1 MVAPS
6 RKRYEASHPV
16 ISVRVAKQI
25 YNQLQEAR
33 QNGQS
38 YGDVLR
44 VGLGIQ
50 KTNLQP
56 LKEKI
61 GSLELEYLDLDELV
75 DKRTVTYPC
84 GRCGIL
90 MKVQHDNEKE
100 VCRQALIKIGFCH
113 SEIANCHL
121 E

>member
-16 ISVRVAKQI
+16 ISVRVTKQI
-25 YNQLQEAR
+25 YDQLQEVR

-44 VGLGIQ
+44 VGLDIQ
-50 KTNLQP
+50 KIDLQP

-61 GSLELEYLDLDELV
+61 EILESDILELVELV

-90 MKVQHDNEKE
+90 IEAQQDNAKE
-100 VCRQALIKIGFCH
+100 VCRQALIKAGFHH
-113 SEIANCHL
+113 STCK
-121 E
+121 

>member
-16 ISVRVAKQI
+16 ISVRVTKQI
-25 YNQLQEAR
+25 YDQLQEAR

-44 VGLGIQ
+44 VGLRIQ

-56 LKEKI
+56 LQEKI
-61 GSLELEYLDLDELV
+61 ETLELENIELEELV
-75 DKRTVTYPC
+75 ERRFVRYPC
-84 GRCGIL
+84 YVCKSL
-90 MKVQHDNEKE
+90 LTVESEQEKE
-100 VCRQALIKIGFCH
+100 VCRQALRGRFRH
-113 SEIANCHL
+113 STCK
-121 E
+121 

>member
-1 MVAPS
+1 MAAPS

-16 ISVRVAKQI
+16 ISVRVTKQI
-25 YNQLQEAR
+25 YDQLREAR

-44 VGLGIQ
+44 VGLDIQ
-50 KTNLQP
+50 KIDLQP

-61 GSLELEYLDLDELV
+61 DTLESDILELV

-90 MKVQHDNEKE
+90 IEAQQDNAKE
-100 VCRQALIKIGFCH
+100 VCRQALIKAGFHH
-113 SEIANCHL
+113 STCK
-121 E
+121 